1 MPVSIN
7 TKSQQHKMV
16 RLFGINFDAI
26 NMNQVV
32 SNVLDWTDERAY
44 DCHYIVTPNVD
55 HVVKLQQHYGL
66 KQAYKEASLTVVDG
80 KPVLWASKLFN
91 PLPEVIPGSDLCPAI
106 FDAACQK
113 QQRVR
118 VFLLGAAEGVAEK
131 AADKIHKKWPWVTVC
146 GCYSPAMGFDSTSR
160 ENIKVIKMINE
171 LKPDLLLVGL
181 GAPKQEIW
189 MQQNAKQ
196 LQVKVGL
203 CIGATIDF
211 IAGEK
216 SRAPKLM
223 RMMGMEWVFRALT
236 EPRRLMGR
244 YLHDAMVFPQIVIKE
259 FFVDEQKVSR
269 E

>member
-1 MPVSIN
+1 MSIN

-16 RLFGINFDAI
+16 RLFGINFNAI
-26 NMNQVV
+26 TIKQAVDK
-32 SNVLDWTDERAY
+32 VLSWTDEENY
-44 DCHYIVTPNVD
+44 NCHYVVTPNVD
-55 HVVKLQQHYGL
+55 HVVKFQCHDGL
-66 KQAYKEASLTVVDG
+66 KQAYKDASLTVVDG

-91 PLPEVIPGSDLCPAI
+91 PLPEVIPGSDLCPEI
-106 FDAACQK
+106 FDVACQK
-113 QQRVR
+113 QQRIR
-118 VFLLGAAEGVAEK
+118 IFLLGAAEGVAEK

-146 GCYSPAMGFDSTSR
+146 GCYSPAMGFDSASR
-160 ENIKVIKMINE
+160 ENIKIIHMINE

-196 LQVKVGL
+196 LQVKAGL

-211 IAGEK
+211 IAGVK
-216 SRAPKLM
+216 PRAPKLM
-223 RMMGMEWVFRALT
+223 RMMGMEWLFRALT

-244 YLHDAMVFPQIVIKE
+244 YLHDAVIFPQIVIKE
-259 FFVDEQKVSR
+259 FFVNEQKVSR